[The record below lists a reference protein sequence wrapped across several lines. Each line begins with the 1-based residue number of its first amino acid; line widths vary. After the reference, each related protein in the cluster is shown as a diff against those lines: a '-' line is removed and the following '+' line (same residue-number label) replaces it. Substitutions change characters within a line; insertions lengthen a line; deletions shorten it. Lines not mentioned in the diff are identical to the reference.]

1 MPYYLYFL
9 TNDFHNVMYVGMT
22 NNLARRHYEH
32 VSGEIRGFTQKYKTH
47 KLVYY
52 EAYDEPGPALAREKQ
67 IKNWRR
73 DKKDYLVNILNPG
86 WKDLSEKFN
95 N

>member
-1 MPYYLYFL
+1 MFYYIYFL
-9 TNDFHNVMYVGMT
+9 TNDFANVMYVGMT
-22 NNLARRHYEH
+22 NNLCRRHYEH
-32 VSGEIRGFTQKYKTH
+32 DNELIKGFTQKYKTH

-52 EAYDEPGPALAREKQ
+52 ESYDNPEAAIAREKQ

-73 DKKDYLVNILNPG
+73 DKKDKLVNILNPD
-86 WKDLSEKFN
+86 WKDLSEEFN